1 MRGAFT
7 GLRGRVTFTVLVVTA
22 ALFSLMGTIGFVSIS
37 DNGRQS
43 IRDRVGEVLDQLESN
58 LRRGGG
64 AVTLSTSD
72 GVEAIVVMDPVT
84 PPEVDG
90 IVQLTRKV
98 SLGGVEVTLIGR
110 TSDARLT
117 ESLRSFFRALWI
129 AIPIAAIVSAIMA
142 GLATSR
148 ALRPVDSITARASSI
163 GTPTIG
169 ARVPVPDTDDEITR
183 LALTLNSMLDRI
195 DSAHFAQ
202 RQFTSDAAHE
212 LRTPLMAL
220 QGELELLAKGVQR
233 ADQSTL
239 ERMLGL
245 SHRLGERIDDLLLL
259 STLDEGRPL
268 ELRERDLLPIV
279 RDAVA
284 EITPRAELIGETHQV
299 LADDRHLARAI
310 RNLLANALRHGNGGV
325 RVTIDRVG
333 TLIGLHVDDDG
344 AGVPDEDQE
353 RIFGRFTRLDASRGS
368 TAGGAGLG
376 LSIVAAIVTAHGGR
390 VTVTSGELGGAR
402 FSMWIPA
409 SDGSARESSQWPT

>member
-43 IRDRVGEVLDQLESN
+43 VRDRIGEVLDQLESN
-58 LRRGGG
+58 LRSGGG

-72 GVEAIVVMDPVT
+72 GVDAIAVMDPVT

-90 IVQLTRKV
+90 IVQVTRKV
-98 SLGGVEVTLIGR
+98 SLGGVDVTLIGR

-148 ALRPVDSITARASSI
+148 VLRPVDSITARASSI
-163 GTPTIG
+163 GTPTAG

-183 LALTLNSMLDRI
+183 LALTLNSLLDRV

-220 QGELELLAKGVQR
+220 QGELELLTNGVQR
-233 ADQSTL
+233 ADHATL
-239 ERMLGL
+239 ERMLEL

-284 EITPRAELIGETHQV
+284 EIAPRAELTGSSYRV

-310 RNLLANALRHGNGGV
+310 RNLLANALRHGNGAI
-325 RVTIDRVG
+325 RVTIDRVDNF
-333 TLIGLHVDDDG
+333 IGLHVDDDG

-353 RIFGRFTRLDASRGS
+353 RIFGRFTRLDASRDS

-376 LSIVAAIVTAHGGR
+376 LSIVAAIVAAHGGR

-402 FSMWIPA
+402 FSMWMPA
-409 SDGSARESSQWPT
+409 SNEVSPESSQRPT